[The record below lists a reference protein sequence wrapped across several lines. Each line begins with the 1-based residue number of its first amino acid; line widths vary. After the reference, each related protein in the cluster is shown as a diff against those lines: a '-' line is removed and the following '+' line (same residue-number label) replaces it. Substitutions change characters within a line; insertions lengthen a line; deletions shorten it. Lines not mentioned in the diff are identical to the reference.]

1 MEIVL
6 ATRNPHKA
14 EELKELLKDL
24 DLKILSLSDF
34 PEIPEVDEGS
44 ETFRENAVKKALI
57 VARLIDKIA
66 LADDS
71 GLEVDALGGSP
82 GVLSSR
88 FAGSGAT
95 DEENNEKVL
104 TLLKGVPK
112 EKRKARFRCII
123 AVAQPTGE
131 VEAVEGT
138 LEGEIGLRPEGKAGF
153 GYDSLFIVPEYG
165 KTVAQLGRDIKN
177 RISHRAKAVEEA
189 KRILRRMG
197 RKLIQGIM

>member
-44 ETFRENAVKKALI
+44 ETFRKNAVKKALI

-71 GLEVDALGGSP
+71 GLEVDALGGRP
-82 GVLSSR
+82 GVISSR

-153 GYDSLFIVPEYG
+153 GYDPLFIVPEYG

-197 RKLIQGIM
+197 RKLIQGIT

>member
-88 FAGSGAT
+88 FAGPGAT

-112 EKRKARFRCII
+112 EKRKAKFRCII

-138 LEGEIGLRPEGKAGF
+138 LEGEIGFRPEGKAGF
-153 GYDSLFIVPEYG
+153 GYDPLFIVPEYG

-189 KRILRRMG
+189 KRILRRM
-197 RKLIQGIM
+197 MDY

>member
-57 VARLIDKIA
+57 VARLIDKVA

-71 GLEVDALGGSP
+71 GLEVDALGGRP
-82 GVLSSR
+82 GVISSR

-104 TLLKGVPK
+104 RLLKGVPK
-112 EKRKARFRCII
+112 EKRKARFRCSI

-131 VEAVEGT
+131 VEAVEGA
-138 LEGEIGLRPEGKAGF
+138 LEGEIGFRPEGKAGF
-153 GYDSLFIVPEYG
+153 GYDPLFIVPEYG

-177 RISHRAKAVEEA
+177 RISQRARAVEEA
-189 KRILRRMG
+189 KKILRRMISIAG
-197 RKLIQGIM
+197 

>member
-44 ETFRENAVKKALI
+44 ETFRKNAVKKALI

-71 GLEVDALGGSP
+71 GLEVDALVGRP

-88 FAGSGAT
+88 FAGPGAT

-104 TLLKGVPK
+104 RLLKGVPK
-112 EKRKARFRCII
+112 EKRKARFRCSI
-123 AVAQPTGE
+123 AVAQPAGE

-138 LEGEIGLRPEGKAGF
+138 LEGEIGFRPEGKAGF
-153 GYDSLFIVPEYG
+153 GYDPLFIVPEYG

-177 RISHRAKAVEEA
+177 RISHRARAVEEA
-189 KRILRRMG
+189 KKILRRMMSAA
-197 RKLIQGIM
+197 R